1 MQKCIYIL
9 NIAILLRQKRTY
21 RLDRLT
27 VDSARGSVKY
37 EGYIDDN
44 FMCNLL

>member
-9 NIAILLRQKRTY
+9 NIVFLLRQKGTY

-27 VDSARGSVKY
+27 ADSTRGSVKY
-37 EGYIDDN
+37 EGYIDDGH
-44 FMCNLL
+44 MHNLL